1 LEVIKHLIF
10 LRPIG
15 SISFAFFA
23 NTHGINNF
31 ACRAMLRTVILPYHR
46 QINSWKFIGI
56 GFLPRPFKLPKM
68 GVNMLINTFINT
80 AVVVDI

>member
-1 LEVIKHLIF
+1 
-10 LRPIG
+10 
-15 SISFAFFA
+15 
-23 NTHGINNF
+23 
-31 ACRAMLRTVILPYHR
+31 MLRAVILPYHR